1 MDRRNYFNDGF
12 NVSIC
17 CVVGVQIWMTL
28 KKYLAVI
35 ILLFSSQLSRKLQND
50 SNDSR
55 PSKMTYFHSKNVC
68 PVKFVFVINVLEFNL
83 RHLQIAINNF
93 EFFVSS
99 SLSLIWVAIPYFRS
113 FSLFLLKLYLLADS
127 LIIYRL

>member
-1 MDRRNYFNDGF
+1 MDCRNYLSNGYH
-12 NVSIC
+12 VSIC
-17 CVVGVQIWMTL
+17 YVVGVQIWMTL

-35 ILLFSSQLSRKLQND
+35 ILLYSSQLSRKLQYD

-55 PSKMTYFHSKNVC
+55 PSKMTYFHSKNC
-68 PVKFVFVINVLEFNL
+68 LSSEICFVINELEFNL

-113 FSLFLLKLYLLADS
+113 FSLFCLNFIFWQIHS
-127 LIIYRL
+127 

>member
-1 MDRRNYFNDGF
+1 MYVEIISTTDFIFPY
-12 NVSIC
+12 
-17 CVVGVQIWMTL
+17 VVGVQIWMTL

-35 ILLFSSQLSRKLQND
+35 ILLFSSQLSRKLQYD

-55 PSKMTYFHSKNVC
+55 PSKMKYFHSKNC
-68 PVKFVFVINVLEFNL
+68 LSSEICFVINELEFNL

-99 SLSLIWVAIPYFRS
+99 SLSLIWVAISYFRS